1 MGVYSDKLRR
11 CNKENVVRKKL
22 TIAGL
27 VLFAS
32 AVTISNQEALAGDC
46 CDGVF
51 GKTTIYSLSRIRTKG
66 WIELHRPDGEVVHI
80 KVDQIV
86 FVMSATNTGAN
97 KRAQSKV
104 QLVNGF
110 TDVLESVDEVMQFIK
125 EDDSVASRPILRL
138 DIS

>member
-1 MGVYSDKLRR
+1 MTYLPRVFSICRHER
-11 CNKENVVRKKL
+11 HARSCNKEDVVRRKL
-22 TIAGL
+22 AIAGL
-27 VLFAS
+27 MLFAS
-32 AVTISNQEALAGDC
+32 ALIISNQDALAGDC
-46 CDGVF
+46 CDGEF
-51 GKTTIYSLSRIRTKG
+51 GKAAIYLLSRARTKG

-110 TDVLESVDEVMQFIK
+110 TDVLESVDEVMQFIN
-125 EDDSVASRPILRL
+125 EDDSIA
-138 DIS
+138 

>member
-1 MGVYSDKLRR
+1 M
-11 CNKENVVRKKL
+11 RKKL

-46 CDGVF
+46 CDGVS
-51 GKTTIYSLSRIRTKG
+51 GKTPIYSLSRIRTKG

-125 EDDSVASRPILRL
+125 EDNSVA
-138 DIS
+138 

>member
-1 MGVYSDKLRR
+1 
-11 CNKENVVRKKL
+11 VRKKL

-32 AVTISNQEALAGDC
+32 AVTIANQEALAGDC

-51 GKTTIYSLSRIRTKG
+51 GKTAIYSLSRIRTKG
-66 WIELHRPDGEVVHI
+66 WIGVASADGEVVHI

-110 TDVLESVDEVMQFIK
+110 TDVLESVDEVMQFIN
-125 EDDSVASRPILRL
+125 EDDSVA
-138 DIS
+138 

>member
-1 MGVYSDKLRR
+1 
-11 CNKENVVRKKL
+11 VRKKL

-32 AVTISNQEALAGDC
+32 AVTIANQEALAGDC

-51 GKTTIYSLSRIRTKG
+51 GKTAIYLLSRIRTKG

-125 EDDSVASRPILRL
+125 EDDSVA
-138 DIS
+138 

>member
-1 MGVYSDKLRR
+1 
-11 CNKENVVRKKL
+11 VRKKL
-22 TIAGL
+22 AIAGL
-27 VLFAS
+27 VLFAN

-46 CDGVF
+46 CDGAF
-51 GKTTIYSLSRIRTKG
+51 GKTAIYSLSRIRTKG

-125 EDDSVASRPILRL
+125 EDDSVA
-138 DIS
+138 

>member
-1 MGVYSDKLRR
+1 VWR
-11 CNKENVVRKKL
+11 KL

-27 VLFAS
+27 VLFTS
-32 AVTISNQEALAGDC
+32 ALMISNQDALASDC
-46 CDGVF
+46 CDSGF
-51 GKTTIYSLSRIRTKG
+51 GKAAVYSLSRARTKG

-80 KVDQIV
+80 RVDQIV

-110 TDVLESVDEVMQFIK
+110 TDVLESVDEVMRFIK
-125 EDDSVASRPILRL
+125 EDDSVA
-138 DIS
+138 